1 LRNIGIQQRKEPRY
15 GQPQSQRIRAT
26 FANDQKPPAAAL
38 EAQRQEWEA
47 AVAATNLQLAAVI
60 MPDLAQLD

>member
-1 LRNIGIQQRKEPRY
+1 MASPE
-15 GQPQSQRIRAT
+15 SQRIRAT
-26 FANDQKPPAAAL
+26 FANDQEPAAVPL